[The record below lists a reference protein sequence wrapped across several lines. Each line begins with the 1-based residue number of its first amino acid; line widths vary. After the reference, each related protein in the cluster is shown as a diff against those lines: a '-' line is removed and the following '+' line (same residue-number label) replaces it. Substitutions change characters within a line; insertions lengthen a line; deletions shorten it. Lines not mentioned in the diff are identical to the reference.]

1 MINTLRQLPKAPVG
15 LHMIK
20 KNILLDAREFIGAK
34 NTGIGRFLEGLVD
47 CLAEALASA
56 KIVLLSPDEKKIPSA
71 LSNRNNVVFR
81 RISGS
86 FLKSEINLS
95 NLTWQGADIF
105 ISPYPKLPL
114 FGTFCPSVNT
124 IHDVLDLTHPAYKKR
139 SKVFFDRF
147 RIKTALKRADL
158 TWYDSK
164 SSLQA
169 TDALLGL
176 VGRKP
181 RVRFPAIDE
190 AFNSAG
196 RENEDA
202 ILDKYH
208 LKRGYILVVGNGL
221 PHKNLGVL
229 LKISNR
235 LTRQPV
241 FVGIPRPNMIF
252 WQKKFPGVDTIW
264 INHVS
269 DHDLPVIMRN
279 AYCLAQPSTAEG
291 YGYPPL
297 EAMACGVPA
306 IVSNI
311 PVLVESTGGNAL
323 IADPHSSD
331 TWLESFLMLEDEY
344 KYQAQVASGLKWVG
358 PLKSPQGWTSHL
370 SDIEQL
376 LEANET

>member
-1 MINTLRQLPKAPVG
+1 MIYR
-15 LHMIK
+15 
-20 KNILLDAREFIGAK
+20 NILVDAREFIGGK

-47 CLAEALASA
+47 CLAETFASD
-56 KIVLLSPDEKKIPSA
+56 KIVLLSPDEKEIPST
-71 LSNRNNVVFR
+71 LRKRENVVFR

-86 FLKSEINLS
+86 FLKSEIILS
-95 NLTWQGADIF
+95 NLSRRGADLF

-114 FGTFCPSVNT
+114 FGTFCPTVNT

-147 RIKTALKRADL
+147 RIKAALKKADL

-169 TDALLGL
+169 TSALLGL

-181 RVRFPAIDE
+181 RVRYPAIDE
-190 AFNSAG
+190 AFNPTG

-202 ILDKYH
+202 ILDKYR
-208 LKRGYILVVGNGL
+208 LKSGYILVIGNGL

-229 LKISNR
+229 LKISER
-235 LTRQPV
+235 LIRKPV
-241 FVGIPRPNMIF
+241 FVGIPRPNMKF
-252 WQKKFPGVDTIW
+252 WQKNYPRADAIW
-264 INHVS
+264 INHVT
-269 DHDLPVIMRN
+269 DHDLPVIIRS

-306 IVSNI
+306 VVSNI
-311 PVLVESTGGNAL
+311 PVLVESTGGDAL
-323 IADPHSSD
+323 IADPHSAD
-331 TWLESFLMLEDEY
+331 TWLESFLMLENEQ
-344 KYQAQVASGLKWVG
+344 KYQAQVINGLNWVDA
-358 PLKSPQGWTSHL
+358 LKSPQGWMKHL
-370 SDIEQL
+370 ADIEQL
-376 LEANET
+376 LEAKKSIEG